1 MIVRNEGTIIERCL
15 TAALPVI
22 DAAVLCD
29 TGSTDATPVLAR
41 DYLSRRGVPF
51 RICHHPWKN
60 FGENRTAA
68 ITEARRFV
76 NEMDWPVD
84 RTYWLFLDADLELMG
99 GAQFDRA
106 SLAADAL
113 ALRQRS
119 ETLSHWNLR
128 LARASLDWAAV
139 GRTHERYRCPEQPA
153 FTRLSSLWI
162 RDYGDGGSKANKLRR
177 DIAWLSEQVTE
188 TPADSRAVFY
198 LAQSYRAMG
207 DAMKALLLYRRRAA
221 FADDHEEVWYSK
233 FCMGTILADA
243 GHVDAARAALM
254 DAHAADPER
263 AEPCYELSKLHLRQ
277 NEVDEAIAFADRGR
291 AAPVPWDRAF
301 FVHADV
307 YEHGL
312 DLQLARAAVG
322 TPHAGRG
329 FDACE
334 AVALSR
340 SVPRAAIESA
350 RRLEA
355 RYAAP
360 LEGVEYLPICPELP
374 APYRACNPSILRT
387 ATGFL
392 VVCRGVNYEQR
403 RLRYRALDDDGIYRT
418 RNVLR
423 RLDDAFVVLEA
434 HDIEFD
440 EPPARDA
447 RVRGLEDCR
456 LVAVGDAICFTCVTA
471 DRHPSGF
478 VHQSICRIDSQ
489 GRVLS
494 HRPLIGPF
502 DRRHQKNWLPFAGAD
517 GVLRAIYGYDPL
529 TVLRL
534 SVESG
539 AYEVERQVESSVNA
553 GCWRG
558 SGGPVLWP
566 DGRGR
571 QIVLVHEVVHRQ
583 GPDSGWERVYLHR
596 FIEYDP
602 AFRLMR
608 VSRPFVFAHKGVEFV
623 CGMAP
628 GPGGADLVIALGVED
643 REAYLARIPFAR
655 IDRLLDDRLVG

>member
-1 MIVRNEGTIIERCL
+1 MIVRNEGAIIDRCL
-15 TAALPVI
+15 TAALPII

-41 DYLSRRGVPF
+41 DYLSRRGLPF

-68 ITEARRFV
+68 IAEARRFV
-76 NEMDWPVD
+76 DEMGWPLD
-84 RTYWLFLDADLELMG
+84 RTYWLFLDADLEMMG

-119 ETLSHWNLR
+119 KSLSHWNLR

-139 GRTHERYRCPEQPA
+139 GRTHERYTCPEQTP
-153 FTRLSSLWI
+153 FTRFSNLWI
-162 RDYGDGGSKANKLRR
+162 RDHGDGGSKAMKLRR
-177 DIAWLSEQVTE
+177 DIAWLSEQLAE

-221 FADDHEEVWYSK
+221 FADDHEEVWYSN

-243 GHVDAARAALM
+243 GHLDAACAALM
-254 DAHAADPER
+254 DAHAAAPER
-263 AEPCYELSKLHLRQ
+263 AEPCYELSKLHLRR
-277 NEVDEAIAFADRGR
+277 NDVSHAIAFADRGR
-291 AAPVPWDRAF
+291 SMPVPWSGTF

-312 DLQLARAAVG
+312 DLQLAQSAVG
-322 TPHAGRG
+322 TRHAPRG
-329 FDACE
+329 FAACE
-334 AVALSR
+334 DVALSR
-340 SVPRAAIESA
+340 SAPHAAVESA
-350 RRLEA
+350 QRLA
-355 RYAAP
+355 ASYAVP
-360 LEGVEYLPICPELP
+360 IEGVEYLPLRPELP

-387 ATGFL
+387 TTGFL

-403 RLRYRALDDDGIYRT
+403 RLRYRALEDDGVYRT
-418 RNVLR
+418 RNVLM
-423 RLDDAFVVLEA
+423 RLDDRFAVLEE
-434 HDIEFD
+434 HEIEFD
-440 EPPARDA
+440 DPPSRDA

-456 LVAVGDAICFTCVTA
+456 LVAARDAVYFTCVTA

-478 VHQSICRIDSQ
+478 VHQSLCRIDDH

-502 DRRHQKNWLPFAGAD
+502 DGRHQKNWLPFAGAD
-517 GVLRAIYGYDPL
+517 GQLRAIYSYDPL

-534 SVESG
+534 SIESG
-539 AYEVERQVESSVNA
+539 AYDVEREVAPGVNA
-553 GCWRG
+553 ETWRG
-558 SGGPVLWP
+558 SGGPVSWP
-566 DGRGR
+566 DERGR

-583 GPDSGWERVYLHR
+583 GPDQGWERIYLHR
-596 FIEYDP
+596 FVEYDS
-602 AFRLMR
+602 AFRVMR

-628 GPGGADLVIALGVED
+628 APGGADLIVALGVED
-643 REAYLARIPFAR
+643 REAYLARIAFTR
-655 IDRLLDDRLVG
+655 IDRMLNSRCNG